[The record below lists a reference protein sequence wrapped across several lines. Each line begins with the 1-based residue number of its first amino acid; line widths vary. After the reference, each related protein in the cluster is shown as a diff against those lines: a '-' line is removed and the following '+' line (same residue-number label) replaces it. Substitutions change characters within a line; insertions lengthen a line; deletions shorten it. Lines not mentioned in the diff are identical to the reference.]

1 MSPLS
6 PSLCASR
13 GPWGRAGRASASCAS
28 RAGPCVGLQRQSCE
42 EAAKATTKMA
52 KSIYIYISMYICTYI
67 YAYIYISVYLSLS
80 IYIGMYID
88 ICKKTGRLSSD
99 VEFVAGW
106 SVFRFAEA
114 KLRRSGEG

>member
-52 KSIYIYISMYICTYI
+52 KSIYIYIYVYMYIYLCI
-67 YAYIYISVYLSLS
+67 YLHICLSLS
-80 IYIGMYID
+80 LYIYRNVY
-88 ICKKTGRLSSD
+88 RYL
-99 VEFVAGW
+99 
-106 SVFRFAEA
+106 
-114 KLRRSGEG
+114 